1 MFRRGLRRLTTVPGD
16 GFFRPDTPMF
26 RRGLRREVPF
36 VLTVLRSGHPDVQKG
51 IKTRRRRRCCRR
63 CRSGHPDV
71 QKGIKT
77 RALIAAK
84 QIASPD
90 TPMFRRGLRP
100 GTVSKTG
107 FLLSGHPDV
116 QKGIKTDQARWQPKL
131 IRSGHPDVQKGIKT
145 DKPFTFEL
153 FLYGHR
159 CGSEE
164 IETSAGSGPR
174 PYQVCFPVQGVIWL
188 AARKPPHSEPST
200 QTGCYA
206 SRVINT
212 RE

>member
-1 MFRRGLRRLTTVPGD
+1 MSLVLPGRLVQNSLRNTMIQLMFLV
-16 GFFRPDTPMF
+16 
-26 RRGLRREVPF
+26 
-36 VLTVLRSGHPDVQKG
+36 VQ
-51 IKTRRRRRCCRR
+51 
-63 CRSGHPDV
+63 
-71 QKGIKT
+71 
-77 RALIAAK
+77 
-84 QIASPD
+84 
-90 TPMFRRGLRP
+90 
-100 GTVSKTG
+100 
-107 FLLSGHPDV
+107 
-116 QKGIKTDQARWQPKL
+116 
-131 IRSGHPDVQKGIKT
+131 SGHPDVQKGIKT

-153 FLYGHR
+153 LLYGHR

>member
-116 QKGIKTDQARWQPKL
+116 QKGIKTD
-131 IRSGHPDVQKGIKT
+131 
-145 DKPFTFEL
+145 KPFTFEL
-153 FLYGHR
+153 LLYGHR